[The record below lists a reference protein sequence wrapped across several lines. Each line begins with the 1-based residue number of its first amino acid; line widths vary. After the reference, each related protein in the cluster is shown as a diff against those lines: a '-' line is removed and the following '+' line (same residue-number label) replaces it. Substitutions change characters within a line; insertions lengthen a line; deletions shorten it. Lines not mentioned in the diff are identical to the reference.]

1 MRVGLWLGDDYCPVD
16 AEMLAGIE
24 RAGQALAS
32 QGATVNEA
40 KPDFSLAEH
49 HETYLMHLSP
59 IIGASFGPDEIAL
72 MERVA
77 LTWDL
82 TISLITRFRR
92 GVPYCLIVVAT
103 LE

>member
-1 MRVGLWLGDDYCPVD
+1 
-16 AEMLAGIE
+16 MLAGIE

-77 LTWDL
+77 RDLGPDDKSHNAIQARGTLLPHREWLLGMRFGLTWWR
-82 TISLITRFRR
+82 SGRRF
-92 GVPYCLIVVAT
+92 
-103 LE
+103 